1 MALRN
6 LDKCLDDERLVFG
19 KDDFE
24 ECVLKE
30 VSFEFSEKE
39 LQRRTT
45 NPSSLIRDRRGLSG
59 SLLHR

>member
-1 MALRN
+1 LAIEVALRN
-6 LDKCLDDERLVFG
+6 LDKYLDDERLLFG

-39 LQRRTT
+39 LAKKNYQ
-45 NPSSLIRDRRGLSG
+45 PKFPD
-59 SLLHR
+59 